1 MNGNDRELGMGR
13 AITRRN
19 FVHAAAAGGAVAAG
33 GMPNFAAAMQASPD
47 PTVAQIAYPPLR
59 NGFRGFHPGSFEP
72 VHNLAW
78 TGEAPP
84 DAESTGEVYDLVVVG
99 GGLSGL
105 AAAYYYRK
113 QAGPAARILILD
125 NLQGVGGHAQRNEF
139 EYEGRVLY
147 AGGGSGYIVSPSDWS
162 LEAKMILR
170 DLGISKDASRD
181 RTDRALYG
189 SLGMTG
195 GVLFTREQFGQD
207 AVIKGSV
214 DNPSAEFL
222 ARTPMSPRL
231 RADMDKLVN
240 DKTDYLAEKSAEEK
254 IALLQ
259 GMSYRD
265 YLLNIVGVAEE
276 ALVFVKGVWC
286 LGVDMGSAWFAFFRM
301 RPGFEGLGLTRP
313 HKSPESDE
321 ASADDFNLPGG
332 NSDVARLLVRALIP
346 DAMPAGDLF
355 EVADKRLDYSVL
367 DREVNPTRI
376 RQSSIVFNV
385 RHLGPAPHLFEP
397 EGREVLVSYLRDGR
411 SVSVKAANVV
421 MACMNNVIPHIC
433 PEVPDLQRTALTTAL
448 RAPNQVT
455 NVLFRNWEAF
465 QQAGLSGVTS
475 PWTFYGG
482 IRLGGQRYFGNVV
495 PSRVPS
501 EPIIVGFISGANS
514 GILSNPNMVR
524 GLCGDDTP
532 EPGTPADDQFRAVRQ
547 GLLTAPFETF
557 ERNLRDLSARAL
569 AGTDFDPARDILGI
583 TVNRWSHGFAT
594 GRNSL
599 FEEALEPG
607 AFPPTVVARQ
617 KFGRIA
623 IANSDA
629 GGVSTMQTAFEQA
642 YRAINDLQPRA
653 YGFYEQI

>member
-1 MNGNDRELGMGR
+1 MNGSDRELGMGR

-19 FVHAAAAGGAVAAG
+19 FVHAAGAGGAVAAA
-33 GMPNFAAAMQASPD
+33 GMPSFAAAMQALPA
-47 PTVAQIAYPPLR
+47 PTAAQLAYPPLR

-72 VHNLAW
+72 VHALAW
-78 TGEAPP
+78 NGESPP

-113 QAGPAARILILD
+113 QAGPTAKILILD

-139 EYEGRVLY
+139 EHEGRTLY

-162 LEAKMILR
+162 LEAKMILQ

-181 RTDRALYG
+181 RTDRELYS

-195 GVLFTREQFGQD
+195 GVLFTKEKFGKD
-207 AVIKGSV
+207 AVIKGSI
-214 DNPSAEFL
+214 DNPSPEFL

-231 RADMDKLVN
+231 QADMDKLVH
-240 DKTDYLAEKSAEEK
+240 DKTDYLAGKSVEDK

-265 YLLNIVGVAEE
+265 YLLNVVGISEE
-276 ALVFVKGVWC
+276 GLAFVKGVWC
-286 LGVDMGSAWFAFFRM
+286 LGLDMGSAWFSFFRM
-301 RPGFEGLGLTRP
+301 RPGFDGLGLKVP
-313 HKSPESDE
+313 DKSPESDE

-332 NSDVARLLVRALIP
+332 NSDVARLLVRALVP

-367 DREVNPTRI
+367 DRGSNPTRI
-376 RQSSIVFNV
+376 RQSSIVYNV

-397 EGREVLVSYLRDGR
+397 EGREVQISYLNDGKTL
-411 SVSVKAANVV
+411 SVKAANVV
-421 MACMNNVIPHIC
+421 MACMNNVIAHIC
-433 PEVPDLQRTALTTAL
+433 PEVPDTQKTALTSAL

-465 QQAGLSGVTS
+465 QKAGLSGVAS

-482 IRLGGQRYFGNVV
+482 IRLGGQRYFGNLV
-495 PSRVPS
+495 PSRAPS
-501 EPIIVGFISGANS
+501 EPIICGFSSGANS
-514 GILSNPNMVR
+514 GILSNPEMVR

-547 GLLTAPFETF
+547 GLLKAPFETF
-557 ERNLRDLSARAL
+557 ERNVRDLSARAL

-583 TVNRWSHGFAT
+583 TVNRWAHGFAT

-599 FEEALEPG
+599 FDEIEPG
-607 AFPPTVVARQ
+607 AVSPTVVARQ

>member
-1 MNGNDRELGMGR
+1 MNGSDRELGMGR

-19 FVHAAAAGGAVAAG
+19 FVHAVGAGGAVAAA
-33 GMPNFAAAMQASPD
+33 GMPSFAAAMQAA
-47 PTVAQIAYPPLR
+47 PTPSAAQLAYPPLR

-72 VHNLAW
+72 VHALAW
-78 TGEAPP
+78 NGESPP

-113 QAGPAARILILD
+113 QAGPSAKILILD

-139 EYEGRVLY
+139 EHEGRTLY

-162 LEAKMILR
+162 LEAKMILK
-170 DLGISKDASRD
+170 DLGISKDAARD
-181 RTDRALYG
+181 RTDRELYS

-195 GVLFTREQFGQD
+195 GVLFTKEKFGQD
-207 AVIKGSV
+207 AVIKGSI

-231 RADMDKLVN
+231 QADMDKLVH
-240 DKTDYLAEKSAEEK
+240 DKTDYLAGKSVEEK

-265 YLLNIVGVAEE
+265 YLLNVAGISEE
-276 ALVFVKGVWC
+276 GLAFVKGVWC
-286 LGVDMGSAWFAFFRM
+286 LGLDMGSAWFSFFRM
-301 RPGFEGLGLTRP
+301 RPGFDGLGLKVP
-313 HKSPESDE
+313 DKSPESDE

-332 NSDVARLLVRALIP
+332 NSDVARLLVRALVP

-367 DREVNPTRI
+367 DRDSNPTRI

-397 EGREVLVSYLRDGR
+397 EGREVQISYLNDGKTL
-411 SVSVKAANVV
+411 SVKAANVV
-421 MACMNNVIPHIC
+421 MACMNNVIPFIC
-433 PEVPDLQRTALTTAL
+433 PEVPDTQRTALATAL

-465 QQAGLSGVTS
+465 QKAGLSGVAS

-482 IRLGGQRYFGNVV
+482 IRLGGQRYFGNLV
-495 PSRVPS
+495 PSRAPS
-501 EPIIVGFISGANS
+501 EPIIVGFSSGANS
-514 GILSNPNMVR
+514 GILSNPEMVR

-547 GLLTAPFETF
+547 GLLASPFETF
-557 ERNLRDLSARAL
+557 ERNVRDLSARAL
-569 AGTDFDPARDILGI
+569 AGTDFDPGRDILGI

-599 FEEALEPG
+599 FDEIEPG
-607 AFPPTVVARQ
+607 AVSPTVVARQ

-653 YGFYEQI
+653 YGFYEHI